1 MCVAGGGVYNLRSF
15 VHVFQF
21 LEKRESSAKARASV
35 RLRSVHVYVYEF
47 EYACTM
53 CLGVCVCLHSNACMY
68 VCVKAYCFYLSVR
81 EQSCVCVC
89 AKFLNNGIIF

>member
-1 MCVAGGGVYNLRSF
+1 MRVCVVHAYNTCVLRGGGGGRVYNLRSF

-35 RLRSVHVYVYEF
+35 RLRSVHVYEYEF

-53 CLGVCVCLHSNACMY
+53 CLGVCVCA
-68 VCVKAYCFYLSVR
+68 F
-81 EQSCVCVC
+81 
-89 AKFLNNGIIF
+89 